1 MLFNSSAHPLCTGHA
16 IKITL
21 STSIPTTL
29 ETYYSVTLNCMNR
42 YESAQQHGLTLSCRQ
57 GVLVT
62 GVQMPRCTLGSWRQS
77 LSWGADKWASM
88 GTSSNAANF
97 CTNSLCNS
105 DLSCSLYF
113 SVALCQ
119 FEKPAFTKGLS
130 FLNLS
135 LGMTCF
141 SDSFRASK
149 TQNMISL
156 FHIMQLLP
164 SSKPSWCHRTGECFI
179 TTMPC
184 RNSETGCWLGG
195 LV

>member
-88 GTSSNAANF
+88 GMSSNAANF
-97 CTNSLCNS
+97 RTNSLCWNLCWNLCLICEGTS
-105 DLSCSLYF
+105 LIFNPDDLRTQVSNILI
-113 SVALCQ
+113 
-119 FEKPAFTKGLS
+119 PI
-130 FLNLS
+130 N
-135 LGMTCF
+135 
-141 SDSFRASK
+141 RAWDAGEW
-149 TQNMISL
+149 NISL
-156 FHIMQLLP
+156 VRKILSTLLIAILRQQQCFVYFP
-164 SSKPSWCHRTGECFI
+164 SSLLSA
-179 TTMPC
+179 
-184 RNSETGCWLGG
+184 
-195 LV
+195 